1 MKEVRD
7 YMIILREDALNIFNT
22 AVESV
27 LPEAAVRRALGKW
40 LDVNELQ
47 MKNGKLIVIALGKA
61 AWRMA
66 SASHEIVGKY
76 ITAGMVVTKD
86 HHSQG
91 PIPSFE
97 IMEASHPVPDQRS
110 VTAGERAMELVK
122 NLTGKDHVIMLIS
135 GGGSALFEK
144 PMEGVT
150 LDEIMGITQQLIQR
164 GASIDE
170 INTIRKRLSA
180 VKGGKFARLCQ
191 PAKMFS
197 VILSDVLGDRLD
209 VIASGPGVPDHSTS
223 VEAKEIAKDYDL
235 TLSDMVENALELET
249 PKSIPQHETMITG
262 NVSLMCH
269 RAAEEASKRGYTPLV
284 LTTTL
289 DCEARD
295 AGKMLAAMAREVQE
309 DSGKENKLTPPCA
322 VIFGGETIVH
332 VTGEG
337 KGGRNQELSLSA
349 AFGIEGLENVV
360 ILSAGSD
367 GTDGPTDAAG
377 GLVDGQSL
385 KRMREQGIKPEKSL
399 AGNDAY
405 HALKGSEDLVMT
417 GPTGTNVND
426 LMMVLCR

>member
-1 MKEVRD
+1 MKP
-7 YMIILREDALNIFNT
+7 LRQDALEIFNN
-22 AVESV
+22 AVQSV
-27 LPEAAVRRALGKW
+27 LPEAAVRSALGKW
-40 LDVNELQ
+40 LESHEFGLKNE
-47 MKNGKLIVIALGKA
+47 KLVVIAIGKA

-66 SASHEIVGKY
+66 SASHEIIGKF
-76 ITAGMVVTKD
+76 ITDGLVVTKD
-86 HHSQG
+86 NHSQG

-97 IMEASHPVPDQRS
+97 IMEAGHPVPDQRS
-110 VTAGERAMELVK
+110 VAAGERAMELVK
-122 NLTGKDHVIMLIS
+122 NLTEKDHVIMLIS

-144 PMEGVT
+144 PMKGVS
-150 LDEIMGITQQLIQR
+150 LDEITVITQQLIHR

-191 PAKMFS
+191 PAKLFS

-223 VEAKEIAKDYDL
+223 AEAKKIATTYS
-235 TLSDMVENALELET
+235 LSLSEMAKKALKLQA
-249 PKSIPQHETMITG
+249 PKNMIEHDTIIAG
-262 NVSLMCH
+262 NVSLLCH
-269 RAAEEASKRGYTPLV
+269 RAAEEASKRGYTPLI

-295 AGKMLAAMAREVQE
+295 AGKMMAAMAREVQNSSDRE
-309 DSGKENKLTPPCA
+309 YSLAHPYA

-332 VTGEG
+332 VTGKG
-337 KGGRNQELSLSA
+337 KGGRNQELALSA

-385 KRMREQGIKPEKSL
+385 KRMREQGILPEKSL
-399 AGNDAY
+399 RDNDAY
-405 HALKGSEDLVMT
+405 HALRVSGDLVMT

-426 LMMVLCR
+426 LMMILSDNP

>member
-1 MKEVRD
+1 MKS
-7 YMIILREDALNIFNT
+7 LREDALDIFNV
-22 AVESV
+22 AVQAV
-27 LPEAAVRRALGKW
+27 LPETAVRGALEKW
-40 LDVNELQ
+40 LDGNEFGLE
-47 MKNGKLIVIALGKA
+47 NGKLVVIALGKA

-66 SASHEIVGKY
+66 SASHEILGKY
-76 ITAGMVVTKD
+76 ITTGLVVTKD
-86 HHSQG
+86 NHSQG

-97 IMEASHPVPDQRS
+97 IMEASHPVPDRRS
-110 VTAGERAMELVK
+110 VIAGEKAVELVK
-122 NLTGKDHVIMLIS
+122 NLTEKDHVIMLIS

-144 PMEGVT
+144 TMEGVT
-150 LDEIMGITQQLIQR
+150 LDEIMLVTEQLIQR

-180 VKGGKFARLCQ
+180 VKGGKFAQLCQ

-197 VILSDVLGDRLD
+197 IILSDVLGDRLD

-223 VEAKEIAKDYDL
+223 VEAKEIAKNYDL
-235 TLSDMVENALELET
+235 TLSEMVEKALELET
-249 PKSIPQHETMITG
+249 PKSIPHHETMIAG

-269 RAAEEASKRGYTPLV
+269 SAAEEAWKRGYKPLV
-284 LTTTL
+284 LTTIL
-289 DCEARD
+289 DCEARE
-295 AGKMLAAMAREVQE
+295 AGKMLAAMAREMQQ
-309 DSGKENKLTPPCA
+309 DRGKENKLTPPCA
-322 VIFGGETIVH
+322 VVFGGETIVH

-337 KGGRNQELSLSA
+337 KGGRNQELALSA
-349 AFGIEGLENVV
+349 AFGIEGLESVV

-385 KRMREQGIKPEKSL
+385 RRMRDQGILPEKSL
-399 AGNDAY
+399 TDNDSY
-405 HALKGSEDLVMT
+405 HALKASGDLVMT